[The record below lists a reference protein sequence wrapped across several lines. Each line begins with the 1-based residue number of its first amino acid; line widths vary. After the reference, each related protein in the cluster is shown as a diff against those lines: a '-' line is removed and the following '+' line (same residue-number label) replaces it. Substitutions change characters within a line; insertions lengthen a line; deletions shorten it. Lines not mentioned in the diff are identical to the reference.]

1 MKVGDLVKV
10 RSKPDLQPGGGRVWH
25 DTMGAIGIITDCMED
40 ETGFY
45 HFEVVFPNDRG
56 WYSDLELETVQD
68 SCKIVMPMV

>member
-10 RSKPDLQPGGGRVWH
+10 KPKKVNEGE
-25 DTMGAIGIITDCMED
+25 IGLITDCMED

-56 WYSDLELETVQD
+56 WYSDLELEAVQD